1 MSNWDDITSLYKK
14 YSLGV
19 EVLFHASSSQIEG
32 AESSIFISNSHISVA
47 IDSNQLSYPHGYFIK
62 CLYHTQ
68 VRMSDL

>member
-19 EVLFHASSSQIEG
+19 EVLFHASSQIEG
-32 AESSIFISNSHISVA
+32 AESSIFISNTHISVA
-47 IDSNQLSYPHGYFIK
+47 IDSNQLSYPHEYFIK